1 MARTRA
7 VPRRRPNINFQQ
19 RGNVNFERQRVAAT
33 RNISSSESSSSS
45 SAAASPPT
53 QARSPLGNLARNL
66 AEAIGRNPQRNQ
78 TASPPIRRRIRRY
91 DVKIKFALPRVKDV
105 EVKHNGRVVRKMKV
119 RRVAKHAAKKG
130 NVRYG

>member
-78 TASPPIRRRIRRY
+78 TASSPIRRRIRRY

-119 RRVAKHAAKKG
+119 RRVAKHAAKKRH
-130 NVRYG
+130 VRYG